1 MKEKMQNRQSRWFQ
15 SQAKEWFSLIRM
27 ILGKEV
33 KQSLVSIFLFLYQLT
48 IYYNALSKKV
58 YVVYPKMVRN
68 IIIYPRI
75 FLRFTDPILKLDN
88 NRSESFWFNM
98 YLSSTTMFSKVIM
111 SFFAPRENSFTLYP
125 SVWHNSMLFCDIISH
140 KGISMYAR
148 ILFPWWTLK
157 VLNWV

>member
-15 SQAKEWFSLIRM
+15 SQAKEWFSLIRI

-33 KQSLVSIFLFLYQLT
+33 KQSLVSIFYFCISLQSIITLKQ
-48 IYYNALSKKV
+48 NV

-88 NRSESFWFNM
+88 NRSESFLCNM
-98 YLSSTTMFSKVIM
+98 YLSSTTMIR
-111 SFFAPRENSFTLYP
+111 FFKSDYEIWLPYKCWESNQVS
-125 SVWHNSMLFCDIISH
+125 DIGWQTNDQ
-140 KGISMYAR
+140 K
-148 ILFPWWTLK
+148 W
-157 VLNWV
+157 